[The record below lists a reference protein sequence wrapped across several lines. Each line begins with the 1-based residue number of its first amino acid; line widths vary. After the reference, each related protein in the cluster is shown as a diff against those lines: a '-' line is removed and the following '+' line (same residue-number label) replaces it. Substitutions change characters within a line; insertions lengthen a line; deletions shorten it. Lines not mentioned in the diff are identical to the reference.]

1 MIPAYDSLSH
11 PSAEGKRK
19 PSTGMARKRRNKSR
33 NEDKTPSWEVTRS
46 FKVEE
51 SKPPPLPVVQ
61 SDGIVK
67 RSKKSR
73 PKFVAKAKSKKKA
86 AELNAVSQQ
95 DNDENPPTEGADA
108 EGALSSSAGKRARK
122 RPRQA
127 LEKYAEQIEKLEMTK
142 VTVASIAAN
151 ITSNPQENVGLLK
164 ELRSMGRVS
173 RGKVAALILLTES
186 QVYKDI
192 APGYRIRKITEKEA
206 EVKVSKETKKL
217 RDYEE
222 ALLSSYQKFVKSCIS
237 LSNWR
242 FSGKAH
248 TAASR
253 NMAVVRFA
261 ACKAL
266 SELIRS
272 LSHFNEA
279 EVISNVMC
287 AHVCNREEDIRKTSS
302 DALSA
307 VLRNAHKASGQI
319 LSLCVSIAKSLA
331 STAGKKQR
339 SAPAELVAPLTEIQ
353 FASFARLPIS
363 SKRKKESMKG
373 KRLSKVKRRRLMKA
387 KKEEEDKELEKDLRE
402 ADAEA
407 TPQELF
413 GAKKSLLNYVCHA
426 YFNIIR
432 SASSD
437 VDVADDKQP
446 EKVRTRKPPAALSPA
461 LKGLLRISAFISSDI
476 IDAILGALCPLL
488 ETGRLPLGMRF
499 RCLSAAYAV
508 LGVNARSQKASPDAF
523 TGDTR
528 ALDTA
533 LYTTL
538 GDLYTP
544 EMPLRED
551 ESITYDAVEA
561 MVAATS
567 YRDIPAARNAALSRR
582 LSILASN
589 APLHSC
595 SIALLYASQSIMP
608 ASVVSAIYPQLDEN
622 NELRFSN
629 DTGHVSNYRIDIND
643 PDTAGAER
651 SASWELSSLVCS
663 FHPTVR
669 DIAKQ
674 CAYGNC
680 GSRLPASST
689 SVVFKAKAHSNAQGG
704 FNPPPQSELSPNR
717 KRRPLRSEPSAENI
731 DFVMDDELQAINRT
745 LENDE
750 LTMRDYLLGRWKA
763 RDNENGQAA

>member
-1 MIPAYDSLSH
+1 
-11 PSAEGKRK
+11 
-19 PSTGMARKRRNKSR
+19 MARKRRNKGKAD
-33 NEDKTPSWEVTRS
+33 EKIPSWEVTRS
-46 FKVEE
+46 FKVED
-51 SKPPPLPVVQ
+51 SKPVPLPVVQ

-73 PKFVAKAKSKKKA
+73 PKFVVKAKSKQKQA
-86 AELNAVSQQ
+86 AELDAVSQEVK
-95 DNDENPPTEGADA
+95 DEN
-108 EGALSSSAGKRARK
+108 LSRQPEIEQRGQLSVGGKRARK
-122 RPRQA
+122 RSRQT
-127 LEKYAEQIEKLEMTK
+127 LEEYAQQIERIEETK
-142 VTVASIAAN
+142 VTVASIAAK
-151 ITSNPQENVGLLK
+151 ITSNPEENVRLLK
-164 ELRSMGRVS
+164 ELRSMGKS
-173 RGKVAALILLTES
+173 ARGKVAALIMLTEA

-222 ALLSSYQKFVKSCIS
+222 ALLSSYENFVKSCIS

-242 FSGKAH
+242 FSGKEH

-261 ACKAL
+261 ACKSL
-266 SELIRS
+266 SELTRS

-279 EVISNVMC
+279 EIISRVMC
-287 AHVCNREEDIRKTSS
+287 AHVCNREEDIRKVSS

-307 VLRNAHKASGQI
+307 VLRNAHKASGQN
-319 LSLCVSIAKSLA
+319 LGLCVSIVKSLA
-331 STAGKKQR
+331 TTAGKKRR

-363 SKRKKESMKG
+363 GKRKKESMKG

-387 KKEEEDKELEKDLRE
+387 KKEEEDKDKELEKDLRE

-413 GAKKSLLNYVCHA
+413 GAKKSLLNHVCHA

-437 VDVADDKQP
+437 ADVADERQP

-461 LKGLLRISAFISSDI
+461 LKGLLRISAFINSDI

-528 ALDTA
+528 TLDTA
-533 LYTTL
+533 LYTAL

-544 EMPLRED
+544 ETPIREE

-561 MVAATS
+561 VVAATS
-567 YRDIPAARNAALSRR
+567 YRDIPAIRNAALSRR

-589 APLHSC
+589 APFHSC

-608 ASVVSAIYPQLDEN
+608 GSVVSAIYPQLNEN
-622 NELRFSN
+622 NKLHFIN
-629 DTGHVSNYRIDIND
+629 DSGHVSNYRIDTND
-643 PDTAGAER
+643 PDTTGAER
-651 SASWELSSLVCS
+651 SASWELSSLACS

-669 DIAKQ
+669 DIARQ
-674 CAYGNC
+674 CAYGSC

-689 SVVFKAKAHSNAQGG
+689 SVVFKAKAYSNAKGG
-704 FNPPPQSELSPNR
+704 FNPPPQPELSSVHKPCTLPS
-717 KRRPLRSEPSAENI
+717 KPSATVF
-731 DFVMDDELQAINRT
+731 DLFADDRHSIRKT

-750 LTMRDYLLGRWKA
+750 LTMRNFWLRRWKA
-763 RDNENGQAA
+763 HDNDSGHE